1 VDEAGPG
8 ASVRHGRLDRSE
20 AGGGAAGD
28 DFSDEEDKLQI
39 EEFKEQIQEA
49 MRRCERYE
57 LSKQVLEF
65 CSADAAV
72 KGLEVPKSE
81 VREVMMDGQKEL
93 KGVSILGQEGLGKTT
108 LAKAVYEDV
117 KGQFMCQGFVS
128 VGHPTSVKATLVEIL
143 RQVKPEADDHEEAS
157 LLEKQTSEIITKLWK
172 MITPDE

>member
-1 VDEAGPG
+1 VEGVDEAGPG

-72 KGLEVPKSE
+72 CGEVVGAGRRGLLPEEIIVPVGLEVPK
-81 VREVMMDGQKEL
+81 
-93 KGVSILGQEGLGKTT
+93 
-108 LAKAVYEDV
+108 
-117 KGQFMCQGFVS
+117 
-128 VGHPTSVKATLVEIL
+128 
-143 RQVKPEADDHEEAS
+143 PES
-157 LLEKQTSEIITKLWK
+157 S
-172 MITPDE
+172 